1 MWQSVF
7 FCHIYS
13 ELPSD
18 ISPYTYIIF
27 AWWWYDYRKK
37 KKKKKELLWLKKTW
51 LYIFLFDTLFTFCT
65 CCSVYVGVL
74 TNNYLV
80 FMYLDI
86 DECKGTPYPCIYSN
100 ITCLNSPGNF
110 SCLCTK
116 GYDGDGRRNGTGCFH
131 KVDRGNHSALRLSIA
146 LGKFPYIGI
155 IIFNT
160 KFCWL

>member
-1 MWQSVF
+1 MRSLFLRDDDTTAGKEKNCFDW
-7 FCHIYS
+7 
-13 ELPSD
+13 
-18 ISPYTYIIF
+18 
-27 AWWWYDYRKK
+27 KK
-37 KKKKKELLWLKKTW
+37 KKNYTLYIYI
-51 LYIFLFDTLFTFCT
+51 YIFLFDTSFTFCT

-146 LGKFPYIGI
+146 LGKFPYIYRGHNLWYKNLLI
-155 IIFNT
+155 EMVATHF
-160 KFCWL
+160 